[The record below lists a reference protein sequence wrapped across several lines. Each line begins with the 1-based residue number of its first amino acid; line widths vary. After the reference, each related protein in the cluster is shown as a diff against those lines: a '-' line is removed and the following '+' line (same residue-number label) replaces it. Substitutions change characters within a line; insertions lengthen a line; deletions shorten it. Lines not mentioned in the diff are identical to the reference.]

1 MKSENE
7 VAQSC
12 PTLRDSLDCS
22 PPGSSV
28 HGIFQARVLEWG
40 AIAFSNAISFFYCSL
55 QHWTLLPSPV
65 TSTAGHCFHFGSVS
79 SFFLELFLCFS
90 PVAQWTS
97 TKMVDS
103 SSGII
108 FLPFH
113 PVHGVL
119 TERILVWFVIP
130 FSSGPH
136 FVRTLH
142 HDPSVLDSPTW
153 HVS

>member
-79 SFFLELFLCFS
+79 SFFLVISPLF
-90 PVAQWTS
+90 
-97 TKMVDS
+97 S
-103 SSGII
+103 SSILGMYRPGEFIFQCHI
-108 FLPFH
+108 FLPYH
-113 PVHGVL
+113 TVHHIL
-119 TERILVWFVIP
+119 KARILKWFAIP
-130 FSSGPH
+130 FSSRQH
-136 FVRTLH
+136 FVRNLH
-142 HDPSVLDSPTW
+142 YDPSILGGPTR
-153 HVS
+153 HAS